1 MLLLR
6 ALAIL
11 CAFSALGGC
20 AFGQKIDYRQ
30 SSPYLS
36 ARSDTPVELNV
47 IDERPYVLEDDKDS
61 DFVGRIRGLYYNP
74 FNVNT
79 LTGDP
84 LSTDIREAVRSALE
98 KSSIKALTAYSTT
111 SAKPGQKLLMLKLRE
126 WKIDAYMRTRFDYD
140 ITASV
145 LDEHGNE
152 LATKSAKNSGA
163 VTNVIIAGTEVLSA
177 VLNSDE
183 IVAALSSEPKKIAPA
198 ATLAPPAPTKAAPAY
213 DKCMQRVGKIS
224 DPSLRM
230 SSMSMC
236 DDIK

>member
-6 ALAIL
+6 ALAII

-36 ARSDTPVELNV
+36 ARSDTPVEVNV
-47 IDERPYVLEDDKDS
+47 IDERPYVLEDDKDP

-84 LSTDIREAVRSALE
+84 LSFDIKEAVRAALE
-98 KSSIKALTAYSTT
+98 KSSIKAPAAYSTT
-111 SAKPGQKLLMLKLRE
+111 NANPGQKLLMLKLRE

-140 ITASV
+140 ITVSV

-163 VTNVIIAGTEVLSA
+163 VKNVIIAGTEALSG

-183 IVAALSSEPKKIAPA
+183 IVAALSSSSKEVMQAVPA
-198 ATLAPPAPTKAAPAY
+198 TTSKAAPAY
-213 DKCMQRVGKIS
+213 DQCMRRVGKIS
-224 DPSLRM
+224 DPALRT

-236 DDIK
+236 DDVK

>member
-1 MLLLR
+1 MLYLR
-6 ALAIL
+6 VLAIL
-11 CAFSALGGC
+11 CAFTALGGC

-30 SSPYLS
+30 SSPALH

-47 IDERPYVLEDDKDS
+47 IDERPYVLKDEKDP

-84 LSTDIREAVRSALE
+84 LSADIREAVRGALE
-98 KSSIKALTAYSTT
+98 KSSIKAQPAYSAA
-111 SAKPGQKLLMLKLRE
+111 SAKPGQKLLKLTLRE

-145 LDEHGNE
+145 FDEHGNQ
-152 LATKSAKNSGA
+152 LATKSAKNSGE
-163 VTNVIIAGTEVLSA
+163 VTNVISAGTEVLSA

-183 IVAALSSEPKKIAPA
+183 IVSALSSAPKTTVPFASK
-198 ATLAPPAPTKAAPAY
+198 
-213 DKCMQRVGKIS
+213 
-224 DPSLRM
+224 
-230 SSMSMC
+230 
-236 DDIK
+236 